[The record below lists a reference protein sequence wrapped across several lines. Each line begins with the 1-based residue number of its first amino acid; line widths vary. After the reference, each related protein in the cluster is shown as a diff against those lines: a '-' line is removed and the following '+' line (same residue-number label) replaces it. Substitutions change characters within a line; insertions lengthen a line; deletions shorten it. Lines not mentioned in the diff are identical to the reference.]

1 MADRTI
7 KRVWLWVV
15 VAASV
20 LIALPAYRYLL
31 PGAPGGGSGVLAN
44 RFTHVGALTV
54 HAGFAATALLIG
66 PFQFIPGLRARRRTL
81 HRRIGVTYVICV
93 LCGGL
98 AGLVLSL
105 GTTGGPVVGAGFGV
119 LAVIW
124 LACTANA
131 WRLAVRRAFAAH
143 ERWMIRSFALT
154 LAAVTLRIYMPIA
167 GALHLDMPTAYTVIA
182 WLCWVPNLIAAE
194 IYLALRPNQLA
205 GVSA

>member
-7 KRVWLWVV
+7 NRVWLWAV

-20 LIALPAYRYLL
+20 LMALPAYRYLL

-66 PFQFIPGLRARRRTL
+66 PLQFIPGLRARRRTL
-81 HRRIGVTYVICV
+81 HRRIGVTYVTCV

-98 AGLVLSL
+98 AGLVLSF

-119 LAVIW
+119 LAIVW
-124 LACTANA
+124 LICTANA
-131 WRLAVRRAFAAH
+131 WRLAVGRSFMAH

-154 LAAVTLRIYMPIA
+154 LAAVTLRIYMPLA
-167 GALHLDMPTAYTVIA
+167 AALHLDMPTAYAAIA
-182 WLCWVPNLIAAE
+182 WLCWVPNLIVAE
-194 IYLALRPNQLA
+194 IYLALRPNRLA
-205 GVSA
+205 GAAV

>member
-7 KRVWLWVV
+7 NRLWLWAVM
-15 VAASV
+15 AASV
-20 LIALPAYRYLL
+20 LIALPAYRYLA

-44 RFTHVGALTV
+44 HFTHVGALTA

-66 PFQFIPGLRARRRTL
+66 PLQFIPGLRARRRSL

-93 LCGGL
+93 FFGGL

-124 LACTANA
+124 LVFTANA
-131 WRLAVRRAFAAH
+131 WRLAVSRSFAAH

-167 GALHLDMPTAYTVIA
+167 GSLHLNMPAAYAAIA
-182 WLCWVPNLIAAE
+182 WLCWTPNLIAAE
-194 IYLALRPNQLA
+194 TYLALRPNRLA
-205 GVSA
+205 GASV